1 MTATKIAPSFLTAD
15 LARLA
20 DEVRAVEQAGADYL
34 HLDIM
39 DGHFVP
45 PISFGPIVIEAIRR
59 VTTLPLDIHLMIEQP
74 ERQLEAFA
82 QAAGAKPAGGGT
94 AISKAGSTPAGG
106 GTGTAMR
113 GTATSDTHTTILNVH
128 VEACPD
134 LPAVVQQIKALNCR
148 AGVGLSPDTPISAI
162 ESVLDAAGQ
171 VLVMGVQPGWGGQA
185 LIPATLP
192 KLRELRALLSERG
205 LTTDIEIDGGVKID
219 NAASCAQA
227 GANVLVA
234 GSVIFNDAAP
244 VADNMAA
251 LRNALAA
258 AHTNL

>member
-1 MTATKIAPSFLTAD
+1 MTTKIAPSFLTAD

-34 HLDIM
+34 HLDVM

-45 PISFGPIVIEAIRR
+45 PISFGTIVVEAIRR

-82 QAAGAKPAGGGT
+82 QAAGAKPAEGG
-94 AISKAGSTPAGG
+94 PAAN
-106 GTGTAMR
+106 T
-113 GTATSDTHTTILNVH
+113 DTILTVH

-134 LPAVVQQIKALNCR
+134 LPAVVQQIKSLGCR
-148 AGVGLSPDTPISAI
+148 AGVSLSPDTPISAI
-162 ESVLDAAGQ
+162 EGVLDAAGQ

-192 KLRELRALLSERG
+192 KLRDLRALLSERG
-205 LTTDIEIDGGVKID
+205 LATDIEIDGGVKID

-227 GANVLVA
+227 GANILVA
-234 GSVIFNDAAP
+234 GSVIFNDTAP

-251 LRNALAA
+251 LRSALAA
-258 AHTNL
+258 VQAPP

>member
-1 MTATKIAPSFLTAD
+1 MERKKASAIKIAPSFLTAD

-34 HLDIM
+34 HLDVM

-45 PISFGPIVIEAIRR
+45 LISFGPIVVEAIRR

-94 AISKAGSTPAGG
+94 ALTQAGSSPAGG
-106 GTGTAMR
+106 GP
-113 GTATSDTHTTILNVH
+113 ATSDARDTILTVH

-148 AGVGLSPDTPISAI
+148 AGVGLNPDTPISAI
-162 ESVLDAAGQ
+162 EGVLDAAGQ

-192 KLRELRALLSERG
+192 KLRDLRALLAGRG
-205 LTTDIEIDGGVKID
+205 LATDIEIDGGVKID

-227 GANVLVA
+227 GASVLVA

-258 AHTNL
+258 IQAPP

>member
-1 MTATKIAPSFLTAD
+1 MTTKIAPSFLTAD

-34 HLDIM
+34 HLDVM

-45 PISFGPIVIEAIRR
+45 PISFGPIVVEAIRR

-82 QAAGAKPAGGGT
+82 QAAGAKPAEGG
-94 AISKAGSTPAGG
+94 PAAN
-106 GTGTAMR
+106 T
-113 GTATSDTHTTILNVH
+113 DTILTVH
-128 VEACPD
+128 VEACSD
-134 LPAVVQQIKALNCR
+134 LPAVVQQIKALGCR

-162 ESVLDAAGQ
+162 VGVLDAAGQ

-192 KLRELRALLSERG
+192 KLRDLRALLSERG
-205 LTTDIEIDGGVKID
+205 LATDIEIDGGVKFD

-227 GANVLVA
+227 GASVLVA
-234 GSVIFNDAAP
+234 GSVIFNDAAS

-258 AHTNL
+258 AHANP